1 MARDIRLG
9 RLASLVALP
18 LLIVG
23 CNGSTS
29 TAPNASMAGATA
41 ADNVP
46 LDPPPQTEPPVVS
59 EPAEPET
66 PESSDAN
73 AALTPRMVDWAGVQ
87 SEVAK
92 HAGKVVVLDVWSTAC
107 EPCMREFPHLV
118 ALQAEHPEDVVC
130 IAFSVDYAGI
140 KSKPPEFYLPR
151 VTEFLASQKA
161 EQVSHLMSSVAA
173 DELFTEMDL
182 DSIPAIYVFDREGK
196 LSKRFDNRTPAEGEE
211 GISYPKQVLPLVAEL
226 IETR

>member
-1 MARDIRLG
+1 MG

-18 LLIVG
+18 LLMAG

-29 TAPNASMAGATA
+29 TAPNASMAGAA
-41 ADNVP
+41 AAEDVP

-66 PESSDAN
+66 TESSEAS

-87 SEVAK
+87 AEVAK

-161 EQVSHLMSSVAA
+161 DKVIHLMSSVAA
-173 DELFTEMDL
+173 DELFTEMEL
-182 DSIPAIYVFDREGK
+182 DSIPAIYVFDRDGK

-226 IETR
+226 AGSR

>member
-1 MARDIRLG
+1 MG
-9 RLASLVALP
+9 RLASLAALP

-23 CNGSTS
+23 CNGPTA
-29 TAPNASMAGATA
+29 TAPNSSMAGATA
-41 ADNVP
+41 ANDVP

-59 EPAEPET
+59 EPVET
-66 PESSDAN
+66 EKPGDAN
-73 AALTPRMVDWAGVQ
+73 AALTPRMVDWAAVQ
-87 SEVAK
+87 AEVAK

-151 VTEFLASQKA
+151 VTEFLESQKA
-161 EQVSHLMSSVAA
+161 DKVIHLMSSVAA

-182 DSIPAIYVFDREGK
+182 DSIPAIYVFDHEGK

-226 IETR
+226 VGSR

>member
-1 MARDIRLG
+1 MARDIRMG

-23 CNGSTS
+23 CNGPTA
-29 TAPNASMAGATA
+29 TAPNSSMAGATG
-41 ADNVP
+41 ADDVP
-46 LDPPPQTEPPVVS
+46 LDPPPQTEPPIVS
-59 EPAEPET
+59 EPVESEK
-66 PESSDAN
+66 PESAEMD
-73 AALTPRMVDWAGVQ
+73 AALMPRMVDWAAVQ
-87 SEVAK
+87 AEVAK

-161 EQVSHLMSSVAA
+161 DKVIHLMSSVAA
-173 DELFTEMDL
+173 DDLFTEMDL
-182 DSIPAIYVFDREGK
+182 DSIPAVYVFDREGK

-211 GISYPKQVLPLVAEL
+211 GISYPKQILPLVAER
-226 IETR
+226 IGSR

>member
-1 MARDIRLG
+1 
-9 RLASLVALP
+9 
-18 LLIVG
+18 
-23 CNGSTS
+23 
-29 TAPNASMAGATA
+29 MAGATA

>member
-1 MARDIRLG
+1 MVRNIRMG
-9 RLASLVALP
+9 RLAGFVALP

-23 CNGSTS
+23 CNGSTP
-29 TAPNASMAGATA
+29 TAPNSSMAGATA
-41 ADNVP
+41 ADDVP

-59 EPAEPET
+59 EPIESEK
-66 PESSDAN
+66 PESAEMDS
-73 AALTPRMVDWAGVQ
+73 ALTPRMVDWAGVQ
-87 SEVAK
+87 TEVAK

-107 EPCMREFPHLV
+107 EPCMREFPYLV
-118 ALQAEHPEDVVC
+118 TLQADHPEDVVC

-161 EQVSHLMSSVAA
+161 ERVIHLMSSVAA
-173 DELFTEMDL
+173 DDLFIEMDL
-182 DSIPAIYVFDREGK
+182 DSIPAIYVFDRDGK

-226 IETR
+226 LGSR

>member
-1 MARDIRLG
+1 MAQDIRMG

-41 ADNVP
+41 ADDVP

-59 EPAEPET
+59 EPAESEMPA
-66 PESSDAN
+66 SSDVH

-92 HAGKVVVLDVWSTAC
+92 HLGKVVVLDVWSTAC

-161 EQVSHLMSSVAA
+161 EQVTHLMSSVAA
-173 DELFTEMDL
+173 DDLFMEMDL
-182 DSIPAIYVFDREGK
+182 DSIPAIYVYDREGK

-226 IETR
+226 IESR